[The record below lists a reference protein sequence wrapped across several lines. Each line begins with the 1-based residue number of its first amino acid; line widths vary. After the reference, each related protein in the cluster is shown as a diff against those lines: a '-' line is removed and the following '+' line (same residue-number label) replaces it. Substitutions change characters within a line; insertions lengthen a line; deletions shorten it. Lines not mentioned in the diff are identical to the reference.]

1 MSTSNVLSNVMTTSG
16 FITSMCIVP
25 SAVDSTYN
33 NILIGT
39 STGNLYRYSP
49 ISGST
54 KVNINIGGI
63 SNSNQISALATDN
76 GGLYTYIG
84 IPGANALCR
93 YSTADVLSNATIDTT
108 TGTNSNIYTVG
119 DNTGGMIV
127 DSLGYIYFIA
137 ESGVSILYMGNYGF
151 ETSTTKLYSNTN
163 PLYTPSFYGLA
174 FEPEQTRLFV
184 TDINNGTVSYYDFIK
199 DTGELSIY
207 YQGPLNQK
215 YLSVYFDNN
224 NNTVLGMAI
233 PGGSVIRMR
242 LEDSGLV
249 TDVAGGGTDP
259 NAREPTERQLI
270 NTRAVLANTINN
282 LYFTTDISGT
292 TTSALVSLSFSFVDR
307 VGVSNYP
314 PRQTFANC
322 GLPAPGSCK
331 RGPPNFSPREFWS
344 WGSPNRKFLTP
355 DPNLGCLL
363 TPYVACATILRATP
377 PPPDPPPVVIPVVP
391 VIPTERPT
399 TQFSDPR
406 ISLATIASNATF
418 SVSYVVVSNCGLITG
433 APALSPVGDIYVAGS
448 TGIVFKYNTSS
459 DTVPL
464 PRFTW
469 SNNMGLGPVVQPI
482 SVSTQGLVGVVA
494 GNTLV
499 MLDPITGALRWSNA
513 LPFTPVGSPAF
524 LSNTMFVAGSNMV
537 TSIDSNGNV
546 LWLTTTAG
554 TGELFTTSPY
564 ITGSSFYIGTSS
576 GRLYSLSSSGN
587 IRWVYDTLNG
597 ISIQSTPSFV
607 TQGSRVVFGAGSN
620 MFAINSQNP
629 RSSNFDVIVDYSN
642 VTSIRSSPATFIDN
656 VTGGVGIRTLFVGDN
671 CNVFTTDIYGSAIT
685 NIASTVTN
693 RYTPTSSPAMSIYP
707 FYAYLTVSSGEVD
720 QLDMSLNIH
729 NTFDLSHSEFYSST
743 AIITATRRIY
753 VAGNQKTNLCNGI
766 LSVIY

>member
-1 MSTSNVLSNVMTTSG
+1 MTTSG

-33 NILIGT
+33 NILLGT

-49 ISGST
+49 VSGST

-63 SNSNQISALATDN
+63 SNSNQITGLATDN
-76 GGLYTYIG
+76 GGLYTYVG

-93 YSTADVLSNATIDTT
+93 YSTSDVLSNTTIDTT

-119 DNTGGMIV
+119 DNTGGIVV

-137 ESGVSILYMGNYGF
+137 QSGISILYMGNYGF
-151 ETSTTKLYSNTN
+151 ETSTTTLYSNTN
-163 PLYTPSFYGLA
+163 PLYIPSFYGLA
-174 FEPEQTRLFV
+174 FEAGQTRLFV
-184 TDINNGTVSYYDFIK
+184 TDINNGTLSYYDFIK

-207 YQGPLNQK
+207 YQAPLDQK

-224 NNTVLGMAI
+224 NNPVIGMGLLGSSI
-233 PGGSVIRMR
+233 IRMR
-242 LEDSGLV
+242 LIDSGLV
-249 TDVAGGGTDP
+249 TDVAGGGTDL
-259 NAREPTERQLI
+259 NAREPTDRLI
-270 NTRAVLANTINN
+270 LNTRAVLADTVNN
-282 LYFTTDISGT
+282 IYFTTDISGST
-292 TTSALVSLSFSFVDR
+292 SSALVNLSFSFIDR

-314 PRQTFANC
+314 PRQGFANC
-322 GLPAPGSCK
+322 GLPEPGNCK
-331 RGPPNFSPREFWS
+331 RGPPNFSPREFWG

-363 TPYVACATILRATP
+363 TPYVACATILRAP
-377 PPPDPPPVVIPVVP
+377 PPPPVPPPVVVPVVP
-391 VIPTERPT
+391 VIPTEHPT

-406 ISLATIASNATF
+406 VSLATIASDATF
-418 SVSYVVVSNCGLITG
+418 SISYVVVSNCGLITG
-433 APALSPVGDIYVAGS
+433 APALSPVGDLYVAGS
-448 TGIVFKYNTSS
+448 AGIVFKYNTSS

-464 PRFTW
+464 PRFSW
-469 SNNMGLGPVVQPI
+469 SNNMGFGPVVQPI

-494 GNTLV
+494 GSTLA
-499 MLDPITGALRWSNA
+499 MLDPSTGALRWSNT

-524 LSNTMFVAGSNMV
+524 LNNTMFVAGSNMV
-537 TSIDSNGNV
+537 TSVDSNGNV
-546 LWLTTTAG
+546 LWLITAAG
-554 TGELFTTSPY
+554 NGELFTTSPY
-564 ITGSSFYIGTSS
+564 ITGSSVYVGTSS
-576 GRLYSLSSSGN
+576 GRMYSLSSSGN

-597 ISIQSTPSFV
+597 ISVQSTPSLV

-620 MFAINSQNP
+620 LFAINSQNP

-642 VTSIRSSPATFIDN
+642 VTDILSSPAVFIDN
-656 VTGGVGIRTLFVGDN
+656 VTGGVGIRSLFVGNN
-671 CNVFTTDIYGSAIT
+671 CNAVMTEIYGSAIK
-685 NIASTVTN
+685 NILSTTTN

-729 NTFDLSHSEFYSST
+729 NTFDLSHSAFYSST
-743 AIITATRRIY
+743 AIITATRRVY
-753 VAGNQKTNLCNGI
+753 VAGNQKTNLCNGT